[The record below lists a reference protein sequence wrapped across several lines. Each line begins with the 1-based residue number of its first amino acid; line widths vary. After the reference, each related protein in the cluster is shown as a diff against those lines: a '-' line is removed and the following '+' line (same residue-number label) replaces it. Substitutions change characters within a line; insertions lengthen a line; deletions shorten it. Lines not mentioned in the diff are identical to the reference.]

1 MKGCMEIEVLID
13 LNGFSQN
20 REAVCTVI
28 QQITCCFEVC
38 VVLEW
43 TDKPLVESEL
53 NTIS

>member
-1 MKGCMEIEVLID
+1 MKGSMEIEVLID

-20 REAVCTVI
+20 GETARTVI

-43 TDKPLVESEL
+43 MDKPLVESEL
-53 NTIS
+53 NIIS